1 MWRVL
6 VFAQKHQS
14 LLTYGS
20 KKQIIIIVKIL
31 NSEHEYSS
39 PCHPQNQV
47 KVLPKRRRSEH
58 DPEHVSLLLATTH
71 FHWLRQSMRQIKI
84 YNPFWKENMDAASS
98 GLKKSGTIQL
108 VISTQFKS
116 LHLWRYAGAYRI
128 CNLHTWKRTVNA
140 ERYIWV
146 LDQQMVQASSE
157 WDDLTY

>member
-47 KVLPKRRRSEH
+47 KVLPKWRRSEH

-84 YNPFWKENMDAASS
+84 YNPFWKTWMLHPLDWRSRGPSS
-98 GLKKSGTIQL
+98 LLSAPSLKAC
-108 VISTQFKS
+108 ISDGMQEPIEFATCTPGSALSMLKGIYEF
-116 LHLWRYAGAYRI
+116 
-128 CNLHTWKRTVNA
+128 
-140 ERYIWV
+140 
-146 LDQQMVQASSE
+146 
-157 WDDLTY
+157 